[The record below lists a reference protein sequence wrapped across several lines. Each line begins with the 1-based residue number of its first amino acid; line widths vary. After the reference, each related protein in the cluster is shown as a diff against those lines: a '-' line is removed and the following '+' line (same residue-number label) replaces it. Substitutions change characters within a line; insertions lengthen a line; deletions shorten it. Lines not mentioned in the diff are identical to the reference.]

1 MIYLFILLNL
11 FTWLIDFDF
20 LKIKYKDN
28 NSCDNIEAVSATFE
42 FQIKEGKFKQFLN
55 SRNNIIEC
63 WAINPDRK
71 KIIKEGGALK
81 DIK

>member
-1 MIYLFILLNL
+1 MIYLFILLNF

-28 NSCDNIEAVSATFE
+28 NSCDNIESSFFSFE

-71 KIIKEGGALK
+71 KNYQRRWSSKRY
-81 DIK
+81 